1 MSILPRPGSLFAAGD
16 TLPIDR
22 YFMKCRL
29 RYISFFAVGID
40 SRYLAIVSVLGPQ
53 SVCHVLKILPNALRV
68 SDVLQEQIIVSSF
81 YFYPLIQTFSSDT
94 KKPSKQ
100 ERYST
105 AVVQKVSLQRRS
117 KHRLTLVL

>member
-1 MSILPRPGSLFAAGD
+1 MILYRSFLDHQAAYCTISSASMSILPRPGSLFAAGD

-68 SDVLQEQIIVSSF
+68 SDVLQEQIIVSGFHSEHNTQF
-81 YFYPLIQTFSSDT
+81 IAPLPKSCGS
-94 KKPSKQ
+94 KKNI
-100 ERYST
+100 
-105 AVVQKVSLQRRS
+105 
-117 KHRLTLVL
+117 